1 MDTFRAVTNT
11 DLRRLR
17 CNYFF
22 HNYLPLDIWYLD
34 TPKANQNVI
43 WDLKNLSMLY
53 FTFLQAFIKNKE
65 IARKQRIDLID
76 VNIYFRLLHTNAL

>member
-1 MDTFRAVTNT
+1 
-11 DLRRLR
+11 
-17 CNYFF
+17 
-22 HNYLPLDIWYLD
+22 
-34 TPKANQNVI
+34 
-43 WDLKNLSMLY
+43 MLY